1 MSAHKFQ
8 SEIQKVS
15 WGRIRRA
22 WLFVG
27 GWPEVFAGLL
37 AITLAL
43 SMTACSSE
51 SKPTAV
57 REGSGASQT
66 SIQPVNVSAPATTKV
81 LEGTGTPLTSKPRSS
96 RALAKKR
103 PETMPFRDS
112 NYGVAFRYPWQ
123 YTLKTHGELRGDDA
137 GAPAMKFV
145 QPGGVRV
152 AAVEVPSSY
161 FPNTDLDSAM
171 FTVSLHRKMSA
182 EECGQFAAE
191 KKSEVEQGAKLG
203 EASAQAAP
211 PKAEK
216 TAPPAKVLVGGM
228 EALEMAEVSGQS
240 DAAYYHVFQNGAC
253 YEFALAL
260 TTSESDDVM
269 PVNHDKVFDRLSRI
283 LDTVELEGEAT
294 PEVTTASSANG
305 TN

>member
-8 SEIQKVS
+8 SENQVAS
-15 WGRIRRA
+15 WGRIHRA
-22 WLFVG
+22 WLYISTR
-27 GWPEVFAGLL
+27 PEVFAGLL

-43 SMTACSSE
+43 GMTACSSE

-57 REGSGASQT
+57 HQASGASQN
-66 SIQPVNVSAPATTKV
+66 SIQPVNVSAPATIKG
-81 LEGTGTPLTSKPRSS
+81 LEGTGTPLTSKPRPS

-137 GAPAMKFV
+137 SPPAMKFV

-161 FPNTDLDSAM
+161 FPNTDLDSAL
-171 FTVSLHRKMSA
+171 FTVSLHRKMTA
-182 EECGQFAAE
+182 GECGQFAASDKGQPE
-191 KKSEVEQGAKLG
+191 QDAKSGGK
-203 EASAQAAP
+203 SAQAENAEP
-211 PKAEK
+211 SKA
-216 TAPPAKVLVGGM
+216 LVSGM
-228 EALEMAEVSGQS
+228 EAFEMDEVSGQS
-240 DAAYYHVFQNGAC
+240 DASYYHVFQNGAC

-269 PVNHDKVFDRLSRI
+269 PVNHDKVFDRLSRV
-283 LDTVELEGEAT
+283 LDTVELEGDAT

-305 TN
+305 TK

>member
-8 SEIQKVS
+8 SEIQVAS

-22 WLFVG
+22 WLYISAR
-27 GWPEVFAGLL
+27 PEVFAGLL

-43 SMTACSSE
+43 GMTACSSE

-57 REGSGASQT
+57 RQGSGASQA
-66 SIQPVNVSAPATTKV
+66 SLSPVNVSAPATTQV

-96 RALAKKR
+96 RAVAKKR

-123 YTLKTHGELRGDDA
+123 YTLKAHGELRGDDA
-137 GAPAMKFV
+137 SVPAMKFV

-191 KKSEVEQGAKLG
+191 DTRQ
-203 EASAQAAP
+203 
-211 PKAEK
+211 AEK
-216 TAPPAKVLVGGM
+216 PASPAKVLVGGM
-228 EALEMAEVSGQS
+228 EALEMDEVSGLS
-240 DAAYYHVFQNGAC
+240 DTAYYHVVQNGAC

-269 PVNHDKVFDRLSRI
+269 PVNHGKVFDRLSRI
-283 LDTVELEGEAT
+283 LDTVELEGDAT
-294 PEVTTASSANG
+294 PEVTTASSAND
-305 TN
+305 TK

>member
-8 SEIQKVS
+8 SEIQVAS

-22 WLFVG
+22 WLYISAR
-27 GWPEVFAGLL
+27 PEVFAGLL

-43 SMTACSSE
+43 GMTACSSE

-57 REGSGASQT
+57 RQGSGASQA
-66 SIQPVNVSAPATTKV
+66 SLSPVNVSAPATTKV

-123 YTLKTHGELRGDDA
+123 YTLKAHGELRGDDA
-137 GAPAMKFV
+137 SVPAMKFV

-191 KKSEVEQGAKLG
+191 DTRQEQGAKAG

-211 PKAEK
+211 ANAEK
-216 TAPPAKVLVGGM
+216 PASPAKVLVGGM
-228 EALEMAEVSGQS
+228 EALEMDEVSGLS
-240 DAAYYHVFQNGAC
+240 DTAYYHVVQNGAC

-283 LDTVELEGEAT
+283 LDTVELEGDAT
-294 PEVTTASSANG
+294 PEVTTASSAND
-305 TN
+305 TK